1 LHFKL
6 DTAHRLHHLLV
17 FIAFCGFA
25 YGAMALFALGTG
37 WSSKLERRER
47 GEQQAEGIPN
57 AVFAALAS
65 FLTLPVRAPFY
76 ALCIAV
82 LMALPALLF

>member
-1 LHFKL
+1 M
-6 DTAHRLHHLLV
+6 LV

-37 WSSKLERRER
+37 WSPELEKHEPIE
-47 GEQQAEGIPN
+47 EQTQGLPSRL
-57 AVFAALAS
+57 FAAISS
-65 FLTLPVRAPFY
+65 FLTLPVREPLY

-82 LMALPALLF
+82 LMAVPALVF